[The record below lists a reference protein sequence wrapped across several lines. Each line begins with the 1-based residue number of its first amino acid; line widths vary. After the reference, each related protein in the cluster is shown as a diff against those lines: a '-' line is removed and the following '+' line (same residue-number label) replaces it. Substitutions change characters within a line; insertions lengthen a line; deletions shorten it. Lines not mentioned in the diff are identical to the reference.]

1 MITAKAAPAR
11 VFGSGIRRREDP
23 RLLTGTARYTADFTL
38 PGMAHAAILRSPHGH
53 ARIRSINT
61 NRAKR
66 APGVVAVFTGADT
79 ETALKC
85 IPCAWLLPNAGL
97 NISPYR
103 AIAIDVV
110 RYVGDAVAVVVAESD
125 YQAYDAVE
133 LIDVDYEPLPAVI
146 DPEKAAAA
154 GAPQLHQEAPGN
166 LAFHW
171 TVEGGDINA
180 AFKSADVVVR
190 DRIIQQRLIPTAME
204 PRGAVAQ
211 FTPATG
217 ELTLWNTTQN
227 PHIVRFIMSLVTGV
241 PEDRLRV
248 VAPEVG
254 GGFGSK
260 IPQIQGDFISVFCSM
275 KLGRPVKW
283 IETRSENYQST
294 THGRD
299 HVQDVELAATKDGRI
314 LGLRGTV
321 WAGMGAYLST
331 AAPGIPTILHGLM
344 LSGPYQVP
352 AVKEDVYGV
361 YTNTTPVEA
370 YRGAGRPEAT
380 FMLER
385 MIDLLAHKIGLDPV
399 QVRQRNL
406 IPRFENGHDVI
417 TGLKYDSGNYQAA
430 LEKAL
435 THVDYENLRRE
446 QAAMRAKGRYIG
458 IGVTTYVEI
467 CGLGPSQVAGA
478 VGFQGGLW
486 ESAIVRVHPSGK
498 VNVFIGASPH
508 GQGEETTFAQVV
520 ADELGVAV
528 ADVKIVHGDTDNT
541 PMGWGTY
548 GSRTTAV
555 GGAALAVATRKIKEK
570 AKLLASHLLE
580 AAVEDMDYGDGKFFV
595 KGFPDRHKTIQ
606 DIALMAN
613 VAWNLPQGM
622 EAGLEASSFYDP
634 PNFTYPFGA
643 HVAVVEVDPET
654 GTVRLQ
660 RYVAVD
666 DCGPQIN
673 PVIVEGQVQ
682 GGVVQGVGQ
691 ALWEE
696 AVYDDNGQLLTGS
709 LADYAIPRA
718 DVLPDIE
725 VLSTVTP
732 SPHHPLGVKG
742 IGEAGTIASTAA
754 TYNAVIDALQPF
766 GVQSLRMPLT
776 PERVWRAITKARSA
790 AGRGAPASDE
800 LGGVKGSPPS
810 KKKGA

>member
-1 MITAKAAPAR
+1 MSAATAPSR
-11 VFGSGIRRREDP
+11 MFGSGIRRREDP
-23 RLLTGTARYTADFTL
+23 RLVTGTARYTDDITL
-38 PGMAHAAILRSPHGH
+38 PGMVHAAILRSPHGH
-53 ARIRSINT
+53 ARITRIDTS
-61 NRAKR
+61 RAKA
-66 APGVVAVFTGADT
+66 APGVVAAFTGEDA
-79 ETALKC
+79 ESVLKPV
-85 IPCAWLLPNAGL
+85 PCLWLLPNANL
-97 NISPYR
+97 KTAPYQPLAR
-103 AIAIDVV
+103 GVV
-110 RYVGDAVAVVVAESD
+110 RYVGDAVAVVVAESPH
-125 YQAYDAVE
+125 QAYDALD
-133 LIDVDYEPLPAVI
+133 LIDVDYDPLPATI
-146 DPEKAAAA
+146 DPEKAAGP
-154 GAPQLHQEAPGN
+154 GAPALHAEAPDN

-171 TVEGGDINA
+171 TVAGGDADA
-180 AFKSADVVVR
+180 AFRDAEVVVR
-190 DRIIQQRLIPTAME
+190 DRIIQQRLIPTAIE

-211 FTPATG
+211 FVPATG

-227 PHIVRFIMSLVTGV
+227 PHIVRFAMSVVTGI

-248 VAPEVG
+248 IAPEVG

-260 IPQIQGDFISVFCSM
+260 VAQLPGDFITVFCSM

-283 IETRSENYQST
+283 TETRSENYQAT

-299 HVQDVELAATKDGRI
+299 HVQDVEMAATRDGRVT
-314 LGLRGTV
+314 GVRCTV

-344 LSGPYQVP
+344 LSGPYKIP
-352 AVKEDVYGV
+352 ALKEDVFGV

-385 MIDLLAHKIGLDPV
+385 LMDLLAKKIGIDPV
-399 QVRQRNL
+399 EIRRRNL
-406 IPRFENGHDVI
+406 IPPFTDGHDVV
-417 TGLKYDSGNYQAA
+417 TGLKYDSGNYQGA
-430 LEKAL
+430 LDKAL
-435 THVDYENLRRE
+435 GHIGYDALRAEQRAARE
-446 QAAMRAKGRYIG
+446 KGRHIG

-478 VGFQGGLW
+478 IGFQGGLW
-486 ESAIVRVHPSGK
+486 ESAIVRFHPTGK

-508 GQGEETTFAQVV
+508 GQGEETTFAQIVS
-520 ADELGVAV
+520 DELGVPVDAV
-528 ADVKIVHGDTDNT
+528 KVVHGDTDNT

-570 AKLLASHLLE
+570 ARLLASHLME
-580 AAVEDMDYGDGKFFV
+580 AAVEDIDYADGKFFV
-595 KGFPDRHKTIQ
+595 RGAPDRSKTIE

-622 EAGLEASSFYDP
+622 EAGLEATTFYDP

-643 HVAVVEVDPET
+643 HVAVVEVDTET
-654 GTVRLQ
+654 GHVQLK

-673 PVIVEGQVQ
+673 PVIVEGQVH
-682 GGVVQGVGQ
+682 GGVVQGIGQ

-696 AVYDDNGQLLTGS
+696 AVYDDTGQLLTGS
-709 LADYAIPRA
+709 LIDYAIPRA

-742 IGEAGTIASTAA
+742 IGEAGTIASTC
-754 TYNAVIDALQPF
+754 TIYNAVLDALEPF
-766 GVQSLRMPLT
+766 KVQSVRMPLT
-776 PERVWRAITKARSA
+776 PERVWRAIHR
-790 AGRGAPASDE
+790 RG
-800 LGGVKGSPPS
+800 V
-810 KKKGA
+810 

>member
-1 MITAKAAPAR
+1 MSATGKSTR

-23 RLLTGTARYTADFTL
+23 RLLTGAARYTADFML
-38 PGMAHAAILRSPHGH
+38 PGMVHAAILRGFHGH
-53 ARIRSINT
+53 ARVRGIDTS
-61 NRAKR
+61 RAKQ
-66 APGVVAVFTGADT
+66 APGVLAVFTGADLEAT
-79 ETALKC
+79 LQP
-85 IPCAWLLPNAGL
+85 IPCAWLVPNSDLKVA
-97 NISPYR
+97 PYR
-103 AIAIDVV
+103 AMAIDVV

-125 YQAYDAVE
+125 YQAHDALE
-133 LIDVDYEPLPAVI
+133 LIEVDYEPLPAVV
-146 DPEKAAAA
+146 DPQKATASD
-154 GAPQLHQEAPGN
+154 APQLHAEAPGN
-166 LAFHW
+166 VAFHW
-171 TVEGGDINA
+171 TVAGGDVDA
-180 AFKSADVVVR
+180 AFSSADVVIR

-204 PRGAVAQ
+204 TRGAVAQ
-211 FTPATG
+211 FIPPTG

-227 PHIVRFIMSLVTGV
+227 PHIARFILSAVTGV

-260 IPQIQGDFISVFCSM
+260 IPQIQGDFITAFCSM

-314 LGLRGTV
+314 LGLRCTV

-344 LSGPYQVP
+344 LSGPYSIP

-380 FMLER
+380 FMIER
-385 MIDLLAHKIGLDPV
+385 MIDHLARKLGLDPV
-399 QVRQRNL
+399 EVRRRNL
-406 IPRFENGHDVI
+406 IPPFENGHDVV

-430 LEKAL
+430 LDKAL
-435 THVDYENLRRE
+435 AHVGYEQLRKE
-446 QAAMRAKGRYIG
+446 QAAARGTGRYLG
-458 IGVTTYVEI
+458 IGVSSYVEI

-486 ESAIVRVHPSGK
+486 ESAIVRFHPSGK
-498 VNVFIGASPH
+498 VHVFIGASPH

-520 ADELGVAV
+520 ADELGVGV
-528 ADVKIVHGDTDNT
+528 ADVKIVHGDTDTT

-580 AAVEDMDYGDGKFFV
+580 AAVEDMDYADGKFFV
-595 KGFPDRHKTIQ
+595 KGSPDRHKTIQ

-613 VAWNLPQGM
+613 VAWNLPEGM

-643 HVAVVEVDPET
+643 HVAVVEVDAET
-654 GTVRLQ
+654 GDVRLK

-673 PVIVEGQVQ
+673 PMIVEGQVH
-682 GGVVQGVGQ
+682 GGVVQGIGQ
-691 ALWEE
+691 ALWEV
-696 AVYDDNGQLLTGS
+696 AVYDPNGQLLTGS

-718 DVLPDIE
+718 DLLPDIE

-742 IGEAGTIASTAA
+742 IGEAGTIASTV
-754 TYNAVIDALQPF
+754 TIYNAVIDALQPF
-766 GVQSLRMPLT
+766 GVNGMQMPMT
-776 PERVWRAITKARSA
+776 PERVWRAI
-790 AGRGAPASDE
+790 
-800 LGGVKGSPPS
+800 KGM
-810 KKKGA
+810 

>member
-1 MITAKAAPAR
+1 MTVTTSAAPAR

-23 RLLTGTARYTADFTL
+23 RLLTGTARYTGDLVF
-38 PGMAHAAILRSPHGH
+38 PGQAYAAILRSPHGH
-53 ARIRSINT
+53 ARIRAIDSAG
-61 NRAKR
+61 AKA
-66 APGVVAVFTGADT
+66 APGVVAVFTGADI
-79 ETALKC
+79 EGVLQP

-97 NISPYR
+97 KVAPYR
-103 AIAIDVV
+103 VLAKDVV
-110 RYVGDAVAVVVAESD
+110 RYVGDAVAVVVAESAQ
-125 YQAYDAVE
+125 QAYDALE
-133 LIDVDYEPLPAVI
+133 LVDVQYEALPATV
-146 DPEKAAAA
+146 DPEQASKA
-154 GAPQLHQEAPGN
+154 GAPQLHPEAPGN
-166 LAFHW
+166 IAFHW
-171 TVEGGDINA
+171 TVAGGDVDA

-190 DRIIQQRLIPTAME
+190 ERIIQQRLIPTAME
-204 PRGAVAQ
+204 TRGAVAQ
-211 FTPATG
+211 YSPVTG

-260 IPQIQGDFISVFCSM
+260 IAQIQGDFITVFCSM

-283 IETRSENYQST
+283 IESRSENYQST

-314 LGLRGTV
+314 LGLRCTV

-344 LSGPYQVP
+344 LSGPYTVP

-380 FMLER
+380 FMIER
-385 MIDLLAHKIGLDPV
+385 LVDRLADEIKVDPV
-399 QVRQRNL
+399 EVRRRNL
-406 IPRFENGHDVI
+406 IPPFDNGHDVV

-430 LEKAL
+430 LDKAL
-435 THVDYENLRRE
+435 THIGYENLRKE
-446 QAAMRAKGRYIG
+446 QAAAREKGRYIG
-458 IGVTTYVEI
+458 IGVSTYVEI

-478 VGFQGGLW
+478 IGFQGGLW
-486 ESAIVRVHPSGK
+486 ESAIVRFHPSGK

-508 GQGEETTFAQVV
+508 GQGEETTFAQIV
-520 ADELGVAV
+520 ADEVGVAV
-528 ADVKIVHGDTDNT
+528 NDVKIVHGDTDNT

-555 GGAALAVATRKIKEK
+555 GGAALAVAIRKIKEK
-570 AKLLASHLLE
+570 AKLLAGHLLE
-580 AAVEDMDYGDGKFFV
+580 AAVEDIDYAGGKFFV
-595 KGFPDRHKTIQ
+595 RGSPDRHKTIQ

-634 PNFTYPFGA
+634 PNFTFPFGA
-643 HVAVVEVDPET
+643 HVAVVEVAPET
-654 GTVRLQ
+654 GHVELK

-673 PVIVEGQVQ
+673 PVIVEGQVH
-682 GGVVQGVGQ
+682 GGVVQGIGQ

-696 AVYDDNGQLLTGS
+696 AVYDSNGQLLTGS

-718 DVLPDIE
+718 DMLPEID

-742 IGEAGTIASTAA
+742 IGEAGTIASTC
-754 TYNAVIDALQPF
+754 TVYNAVIDALEPF
-766 GVQSLRMPLT
+766 GVQSIRMPLT
-776 PERVWRAITKARSA
+776 PERVWRAIG
-790 AGRGAPASDE
+790 GR
-800 LGGVKGSPPS
+800 KGD
-810 KKKGA
+810 

>member
-1 MITAKAAPAR
+1 MTTTTTAAPAR

-53 ARIRSINT
+53 ARIRHIDTSA
-61 NRAKR
+61 AKA
-66 APGVVAVFTGADT
+66 APGVVAVYTGADV
-79 ETALKC
+79 AGVLQP
-85 IPCAWLLPNAGL
+85 IPCAWLLPNADL
-97 NISPYR
+97 KTTPYLALAR
-103 AIAIDVV
+103 DVV
-110 RYVGDAVAVVVAESD
+110 HYVGDAVAVVVAESA
-125 YQAYDAVE
+125 YQAYDALDLVH
-133 LIDVDYEPLPAVI
+133 VDYEPLAAVV
-146 DPEKAAAA
+146 DPRAAVDP
-154 GAPQLHQEAPGN
+154 GAPQLHPEAPGN
-166 LAFHW
+166 QAFHW
-171 TVEGGDINA
+171 TVTGGDIDA
-180 AFKSADVVVR
+180 AFSKADVIVR

-204 PRGAVAQ
+204 TRGAVAQ
-211 FTPATG
+211 YSPATG

-248 VAPEVG
+248 IAPEVG

-260 IPQIQGDFISVFCSM
+260 IPQIQGDFLTVFCSM

-283 IETRSENYQST
+283 IETRSENYQAT

-299 HVQDVELAATKDGRI
+299 HVQDVELAATKDGTI
-314 LGLRGTV
+314 LGLRCTV

-344 LSGPYQVP
+344 LSGPYVVP

-385 MIDLLAHKIGLDPV
+385 MIDKLADEIKVDPV
-399 QVRQRNL
+399 EVRRRNF
-406 IPRFENGHDVI
+406 IPAFDNGFNVV
-417 TGLKYDSGNYQAA
+417 TGLTYDSGNYQAA
-430 LEKAL
+430 LDKAL
-435 THVDYENLRRE
+435 AHIGYDRLRAE
-446 QAAMRAKGRYIG
+446 QAAARAKGRYLG
-458 IGVTTYVEI
+458 IGVATYVEI

-478 VGFQGGLW
+478 IGFQGGLW
-486 ESAIVRVHPSGK
+486 ESAIVRFHPSGK
-498 VNVFIGASPH
+498 ANVFIGASPH
-508 GQGEETTFAQVV
+508 GQGEETTFAQIV
-520 ADELGVAV
+520 ADELGVSV
-528 ADVKIVHGDTDNT
+528 NDVRVIHGDTENT

-555 GGAALAVATRKIKEK
+555 GGAALAVATRKIKDK
-570 AKLLASHLLE
+570 AKLLAAHLLE
-580 AAVEDMDYGDGKFFV
+580 AAVEDMDYADGKFFV
-595 KGFPDRHKTIQ
+595 KGFPDKHKTIQ

-622 EAGLEASSFYDP
+622 EAGLEAASFYDP

-643 HVAVVEVDPET
+643 HIAVVEVDPET
-654 GTVRLQ
+654 GHVQLK
-660 RYVAVD
+660 RYVACD

-673 PVIVEGQVQ
+673 PVIVEGQVH
-682 GGVVQGVGQ
+682 GGVVQGIGQ

-696 AVYDDNGQLLTGS
+696 AVYDSNGQLLTGT

-718 DVLPDIE
+718 DLLPDIE

-742 IGEAGTIASTAA
+742 IGEAGTIASTC
-754 TYNAVIDALQPF
+754 TVYNAVIDALEPF

-776 PERVWRAITKARSA
+776 PERVWRAIADAR
-790 AGRGAPASDE
+790 
-800 LGGVKGSPPS
+800 
-810 KKKGA
+810 KGA